1 MKKMMPR
8 TVMYLVIM
16 ACGFCGNLGA
26 APAQESKAAA
36 AAAQAERLKLKQ
48 RLTEKASEL
57 DSQTIKEKRPPN
69 TVRVTPGPGK
79 N

>member
-1 MKKMMPR
+1 VKKIMLS
-8 TVMYLVIM
+8 TVVSLVIM

-26 APAQESKAAA
+26 APAHESKAAA
-36 AAAQAERLKLKQ
+36 TQQAEHLKQ
-48 RLTEKASEL
+48 SLTEKASEL
-57 DSQTIKEKRPPN
+57 DSQTYKEKRPPN